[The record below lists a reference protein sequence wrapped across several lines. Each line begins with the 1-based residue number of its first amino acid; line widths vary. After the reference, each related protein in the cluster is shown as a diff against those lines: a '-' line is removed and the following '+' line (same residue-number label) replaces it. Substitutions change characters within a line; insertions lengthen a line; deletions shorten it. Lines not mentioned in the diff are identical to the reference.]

1 MTSAQTQLQGS
12 HIRRAE
18 VGRNGLAEKTN
29 SQVEREVGL
38 SLKVNFWNI
47 QWVSGKFFPPRTD
60 QHEILGSLPEHP
72 LQKWLWNLASSCF

>member
-29 SQVEREVGL
+29 SQVEREVRL

-47 QWVSGKFFPPRTD
+47 QWVSGKFFPLELTSMKSWKETD
-60 QHEILGSLPEHP
+60 FEAWFCHL
-72 LQKWLWNLASSCF
+72 LAV